1 MGCAGW
7 KIGPSHYGPA
17 DPAKIYPAEGIAQNG
32 PLDYNP
38 PPMSAN
44 SSDLAGLDTAQRDR
58 LLRRL
63 VGCFAVAAFMAFGL
77 AIATSVWQQAGGDME
92 PVSLAQDVPR

>member
-1 MGCAGW
+1 
-7 KIGPSHYGPA
+7 
-17 DPAKIYPAEGIAQNG
+17 
-32 PLDYNP
+32 LDYKP

-63 VGCFAVAAFMAFGL
+63 VGCFTVAAFMALGL

-92 PVSLAQDVPR
+92 PVSLAQDTLR